1 MDQDTFARKVTDMQ
15 GGLYR
20 VAASYLRGE
29 SDRLDAVAEAIARAW
44 EKRHTLRDER
54 LFRTW
59 ITRILIRECVNIQ
72 RRQKRSVPVDAL
84 PEAASE
90 PEDERIA
97 ALREALAQL
106 PQRQRTMI
114 VLHYMEGYDVRE
126 VARIMGTTKSAV
138 FAGLSRARTR
148 LRDWFSRTRW
158 TQRQRPGRRWLSSTA
173 LHRRWRASLRARSPR
188 MGARWSLRPWRIR
201 ARGLKESS
209 ACTP

>member
-1 MDQDTFARKVTDMQ
+1 MDKDTFARQVTDLQ

-20 VAASYLRGE
+20 VAASYLRSE
-29 SDRLDAVAEAIARAW
+29 SDRLDAVSEAITRAW
-44 EKRHTLRDER
+44 EKRHTLREEC

-84 PEAASE
+84 PEAESE

-106 PQRQRTMI
+106 PQRQRTMT

-138 FAGLSRARTR
+138 CAGLSRARAR
-148 LRDWFSRTRW
+148 LR
-158 TQRQRPGRRWLSSTA
+158 A
-173 LHRRWRASLRARSPR
+173 LIGEEWQ
-188 MGARWSLRPWRIR
+188 
-201 ARGLKESS
+201 
-209 ACTP
+209 

>member
-1 MDQDTFARKVTDMQ
+1 MDKDTFVRQVTDLQ

-29 SDRLDAVAEAIARAW
+29 SDRLDAVSEAITRAW
-44 EKRHTLRDER
+44 EKRHTLREES

-84 PEAASE
+84 PEAESE

-106 PQRQRTMI
+106 PQRQRTMT

-126 VARIMGTTKSAV
+126 VARIMGTTKNAV
-138 FAGLSRARTR
+138 CAGLSRARAR
-148 LRDWFSRTRW
+148 LRT
-158 TQRQRPGRRWLSSTA
+158 L
-173 LHRRWRASLRARSPR
+173 
-188 MGARWSLRPWRIR
+188 MGEEWQ
-201 ARGLKESS
+201 
-209 ACTP
+209 